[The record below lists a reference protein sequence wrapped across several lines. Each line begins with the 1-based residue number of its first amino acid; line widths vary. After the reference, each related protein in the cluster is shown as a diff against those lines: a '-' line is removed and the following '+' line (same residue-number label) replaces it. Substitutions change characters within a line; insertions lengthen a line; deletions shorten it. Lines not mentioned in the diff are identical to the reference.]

1 MKEVILKTY
10 SAKPGEV
17 EREWYVVDLEGKTL
31 GRVASQIAMVLR
43 GKNKPTF
50 TPHVDTGDFVVAVN
64 ADKIRV
70 TGNKLI
76 QKKYYHYTGYMGG
89 LKEISLEKLLQKDP
103 GAVIKHAVRG
113 MLPKG
118 ILGRKQLKK
127 LRVFAGSEHPHQA
140 QQPKVLE
147 LND

>member
-1 MKEVILKTY
+1 MKTY
-10 SAKPGEV
+10 SAKPGSV

-50 TPHVDTGDFVVAVN
+50 TPHVDTGGFVIAIN

-70 TGNKLI
+70 TGNKLL
-76 QKKYYHYTGYMGG
+76 QKKYYHHTGYMGG
-89 LKEISLEKLLQKDP
+89 LRDISLEKLLEKDP
-103 GAVIKHAVRG
+103 GAVLKHAVRG

-118 ILGRKQLKK
+118 ILGRNQLKK
-127 LRVFAGSEHPHQA
+127 LRVFAGAEHPHQA